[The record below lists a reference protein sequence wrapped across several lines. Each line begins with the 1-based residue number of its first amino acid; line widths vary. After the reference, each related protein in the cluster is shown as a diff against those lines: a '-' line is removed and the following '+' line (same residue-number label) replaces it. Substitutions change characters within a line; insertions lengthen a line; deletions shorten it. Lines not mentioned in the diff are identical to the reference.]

1 MAALTPREQ
10 EVLRLLMQGRK
21 PGEIGAELCISRNTV
36 KTHLR
41 QMRDKAGARTT
52 VELAA
57 RVAREGE

>member
-1 MAALTPREQ
+1 MSNLTPRER
-10 EVLRLLMQGRK
+10 EVMRLLLAGRK

-52 VELAA
+52 IELAA
-57 RVAREGE
+57 QVVREGE